1 MMEVKKY
8 LKKYSKLLGGFFIS
22 MIQFGLVMQVSL
34 LQVIIEVTQLI
45 TSSLVDSVIQSYSL

>member
-1 MMEVKKY
+1 MEVKKY